1 MEWARARLNLWTLA
15 GVLAPVVVWEAWA
28 QIIQHV
34 YPVGAVLFPTFGQ
47 IVFDALPGFATFD
60 VGAARGFGGVS
71 SYPSAFVVLAIQSVV
86 TLLRVLVGTAAGLL
100 IGVMLGIVLG
110 WSPVL
115 YAFLFPII
123 QFLRSIPYLALIVL
137 FMLWFGGAESGPI
150 IYVAFTIAMIITV
163 VTVEAIRNVPPV
175 YRQYARTLGASDV
188 QVFRT
193 VILPAIVP
201 GLVGAVRVVLA
212 SAWAAV
218 LAAEYLSVQSGLGRL
233 LILSEMF
240 FKTGRMIVVVLLFLI
255 YSAAINAAFLALA
268 RRLTRWQPEL
278 AV

>member
-1 MEWARARLNLWTLA
+1 MEWARGRLKLWSLA
-15 GVLAPVVVWEAWA
+15 GLLAPVILWEAWA
-28 QIIQHV
+28 QIIQRV
-34 YPVGAVLFPTFGQ
+34 YPVGAVLFPTLGQ
-47 IVFDALPGFATFD
+47 ILFDALPGFATFD
-60 VGAARGFGGVS
+60 VGAARGFGGAS
-71 SYPSAFVVLAIQSVV
+71 SYPGAFVVLAVQSVV

-100 IGVMLGIVLG
+100 IGVTLGIVLG
-110 WSPVL
+110 WSPIL
-115 YAFLFPII
+115 YAFLFPIV

-150 IYVAFTIAMIITV
+150 IYVAFTIAMVITV

-175 YRQYARTLGASDV
+175 FRQYAQTLGASEF
-188 QVFRT
+188 QVFLT
-193 VILPAIVP
+193 VVLPAIVP

-240 FKTGRMIVVVLLFLI
+240 FKTGRMIAVVVLFMV